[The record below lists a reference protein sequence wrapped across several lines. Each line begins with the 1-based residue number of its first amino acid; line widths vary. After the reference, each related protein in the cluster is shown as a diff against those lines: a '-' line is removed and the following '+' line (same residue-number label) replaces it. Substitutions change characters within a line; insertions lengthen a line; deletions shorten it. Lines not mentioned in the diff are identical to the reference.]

1 MLEQRRVD
9 YLRAMGITAWMP
21 RKALPH
27 APASR
32 WIAEDTPSERHEH
45 ISIEVEHDHARPAAA
60 ADLLRAGQPVA
71 NHSQAASVSR
81 PEVNKTTAPQVP
93 AQTEEVASDRPHS
106 QDVISDP
113 AISEPVVSASGE
125 PPRFALEFL
134 QLSGDTVWVFD
145 ASQPLDRAIPF
156 ITRVVKAFDPT
167 VTIVPQ
173 PVSFR
178 WPFIESRH
186 QDQSEAVALQALKA
200 QWQHFSS
207 QGVRGV
213 ITVGPAAQTWMAK
226 GGVSSGFHIN
236 DVDALMHS
244 AENKRALWL
253 ALIPLV
259 QSSDSN

>member
-106 QDVISDP
+106 PDP

-167 VTIVPQ
+167 
-173 PVSFR
+173 
-178 WPFIESRH
+178 
-186 QDQSEAVALQALKA
+186 
-200 QWQHFSS
+200 
-207 QGVRGV
+207 
-213 ITVGPAAQTWMAK
+213 
-226 GGVSSGFHIN
+226 
-236 DVDALMHS
+236 
-244 AENKRALWL
+244 
-253 ALIPLV
+253 
-259 QSSDSN
+259 